1 MTIGQILD
9 PKYLVADSSILKSVI
24 NVVDGKSM
32 DENITRLLESISIFC
47 LFVETISNEKERKKR
62 IIELMSSF
70 DNKTFFESN
79 KKVQHVGI
87 QELIPRFTNN
97 TTIFKNNSGGPS
109 SINVRP
115 SLPFHLCI
123 FFFFIPLNSLLE
135 CKKLVDPLESLF
147 LAKERSEQGRG
158 IKAFTTRER

>member
-1 MTIGQILD
+1 VTIGQILD
-9 PKYLVADSSILKSVI
+9 PKYLIADSSIVKSVI

-70 DNKTFFESN
+70 GNKTFFESN

-97 TTIFKNNSGGPS
+97 TTIFKNN
-109 SINVRP
+109 

>member
-1 MTIGQILD
+1 VTIGQILD
-9 PKYLVADSSILKSVI
+9 SKYLVADSSIVKSIV

-32 DENITRLLESISIFC
+32 DESLTRLLESISIFC

-70 DNKTFFESN
+70 GNKTFFESN
-79 KKVQHVGI
+79 KKVQHVD
-87 QELIPRFTNN
+87 
-97 TTIFKNNSGGPS
+97 NSGGPS

-123 FFFFIPLNSLLE
+123 FFFFIPLDSLLE

-147 LAKERSEQGRG
+147 LAK
-158 IKAFTTRER
+158 

>member
-9 PKYLVADSSILKSVI
+9 PKYLVADSSIVKSVI

-32 DENITRLLESISIFC
+32 DESITRLLQSVSIFC
-47 LFVETISNEKERKKR
+47 LFVETIYNEKERKKR
-62 IIELMSSF
+62 ISEPMSSF
-70 DNKTFFESN
+70 NNNTFFESN
-79 KKVQHVGI
+79 KKVQHVD
-87 QELIPRFTNN
+87 
-97 TTIFKNNSGGPS
+97 NSGGPS

-123 FFFFIPLNSLLE
+123 FFFFIPLDSLLK
-135 CKKLVDPLESLF
+135 CKKLVDPLKSLF